1 MEDRQ
6 EDKIV
11 DKIGPLMIVVITMKN
26 TKLSLSEWV
35 DLQQSRGTY
44 TFTRD
49 LAQQELGQKPQTLTK
64 ALQRLSGNGR
74 IQQIRREFYTIIPLE
89 YKPAGGL
96 PADWYIDDLMQS
108 MNTPYYVGMLS
119 AAALHGAAHQQPQE
133 FQVVTPIHRKIIRV
147 GRVRIRFFQRHAIEK
162 ASVKKMKTYT
172 GYFTVS
178 DPVST
183 ALDLIRFNSR
193 IGGLDAVMTVLS
205 ELSETITAKDVL
217 EACRSES
224 DRSLTQ
230 RLGWMLDNLDQTN
243 LTSLLSEWIHHV
255 NPSKVRLDPWK
266 PYKGGSLNRKW
277 HLIVNC
283 EPESEV

>member
-6 EDKIV
+6 EDNIV
-11 DKIGPLMIVVITMKN
+11 DKIGPLMIVVITMKYA
-26 TKLSLSEWV
+26 KLSLSEWV

-49 LAQQELGQKPQTLTK
+49 LAQQELGLKPQTLTK

-96 PADWYIDDLMQS
+96 PADWYIDDLMKS
-108 MNTPYYVGMLS
+108 MNTPYYVGVLS
-119 AAALHGAAHQQPQE
+119 AAALHGAAHQQPME
-133 FQVVTPIHRKIIRV
+133 FQIVTPVHRKIILA
-147 GRVRIRFFQRHAIEK
+147 GRIRIRFFLRRWIDNVIVRK
-162 ASVKKMKTYT
+162 VKTYT
-172 GYFTVS
+172 GYIPVS
-178 DPVST
+178 SPEST

-193 IGGLDAVMTVLS
+193 IGGLDSVMTILS
-205 ELSETITAKDVL
+205 ELSETFTVQDVL
-217 EACRSES
+217 EACKVES

-243 LTSLLSEWIHHV
+243 LTNLLSEWIHHV
-255 NPSKVRLDPWK
+255 NPSKVRLDPSK
-266 PYKGGSLNRKW
+266 PYKGGILNRKW

>member
-1 MEDRQ
+1 
-6 EDKIV
+6 
-11 DKIGPLMIVVITMKN
+11 MIVVITMKN
-26 TKLSLSEWV
+26 AKLSLSEWV

-49 LAQQELGQKPQTLTK
+49 LAQQALSLKPQTLTK

-96 PADWYIDDLMQS
+96 PADWYIDDLMKS
-108 MNTPYYVGMLS
+108 MNTPYYVGVLS
-119 AAALHGAAHQQPQE
+119 AAALHGAAHQQPME
-133 FQVVTPIHRKIIRV
+133 FQIVTPVHRKIILA
-147 GRVRIRFFQRHAIEK
+147 GRIRIRFFLRRLIDNVIVRK
-162 ASVKKMKTYT
+162 VKTYT
-172 GYFTVS
+172 GYIPVS
-178 DPVST
+178 NPVST

-193 IGGLDAVMTVLS
+193 IGGLDSVMTILS
-205 ELSETITAKDVL
+205 ELSETFTAHDVL
-217 EACRSES
+217 EACKVES

-230 RLGWMLDNLDQTN
+230 RLGWMLDKLDQTN
-243 LTSLLSEWIHHV
+243 LTNLLSEWIHHV
-255 NPSKVRLDPWK
+255 NPSKVRLDPSK
-266 PYKGGSLNRKW
+266 PYKGGILNRKW